1 MRALSAAARGRQL
14 YDACIVGGGVVGL
27 AVAREMAVRGHSVL
41 LLEKEGSICA
51 GAASSGNSGLVH
63 TGYDAVPGSVESR
76 LMRRSLA
83 IRPALFDAIGLDEH
97 EHWRQ
102 APGSLV
108 LAWNEQERSA
118 LQAVMDETREAGD
131 DDTRLLEPSELF
143 ALEPGLSRRALGG
156 VLCPHETVTEPWLVC
171 VALGA
176 NARQHS
182 AELRQSTELVGA
194 AFSAE
199 DGLWTLRTRMT
210 PPQPPGAVHCPG
222 RSPLGE
228 RLAPPPRS
236 DDEARPAYRPP
247 IALEQWISGHAAAV
261 EAAMP
266 EDEFSARV
274 VINCA
279 GLFGDLVEAMRL
291 GAAAAAGDGSAA
303 AAAAAAAPRAAPFTV
318 TPRKGQFAVL
328 RPADPEAEAP
338 RFVLEQI
345 ANEFTKGVIVWTTSK
360 ERARH
365 ARPGTRTRTRT
376 RTRRARAQT
385 WPSVNEPPGLIAEQ
399 IWAPVHEHETCL
411 PARALASMHRAWR
424 SGGIALPRPLS
435 LSLSRSLSLA
445 RSLRS
450 FLSMVPLPPAS
461 PRVAVCSARQ
471 RRCRPYRH
479 TAAREPSRPLHR
491 HGHPR

>member
-1 MRALSAAARGRQL
+1 MRVLSAAARGRQL
-14 YDACIVGGGVVGL
+14 YDACVVGGGAVGL
-27 AVAREMAVRGHSVL
+27 AVARELAVRGHSVL
-41 LLEKEGSICA
+41 LLEKEASICA

-83 IRPALFDAIGLDEH
+83 IRPAVFDAIGLDEH

-210 PPQPPGAVHCPG
+210 PLQPPGAVHCPG

-291 GAAAAAGDGSAA
+291 GAAAAAGDGPAA
-303 AAAAAAAPRAAPFTV
+303 AAAAAAAPRAAPPFTV

-328 RPADPEAEAP
+328 RPADPEADAP

-376 RTRRARAQT
+376 RTRRARAD
-385 WPSVNEPPGLIAEQ
+385 L
-399 IWAPVHEHETCL
+399 
-411 PARALASMHRAWR
+411 
-424 SGGIALPRPLS
+424 
-435 LSLSRSLSLA
+435 
-445 RSLRS
+445 
-450 FLSMVPLPPAS
+450 
-461 PRVAVCSARQ
+461 AVCK
-471 RRCRPYRH
+471 
-479 TAAREPSRPLHR
+479 
-491 HGHPR
+491 